1 MIWTITRFLQYWNG
15 VYASRQ
21 LLGMTLLLQGLSYDG
36 YLFIPLMLIIQ
47 FLFLEFIPY
56 LYCLDKDWLDQ
67 MGSSQIAASL

>member
-1 MIWTITRFLQYWNG
+1 
-15 VYASRQ
+15 
-21 LLGMTLLLQGLSYDG
+21 MTLLLQGLSYDG